1 VTKRALITGILGQD
15 GSYLAELL
23 LKKNM
28 TVLGTTAPGEQPRS
42 PRWLDSDVI
51 PELMEADLAD
61 ADAMR
66 EVVSGFDPDEVYH
79 LAAQSSVAAS
89 FEDPLA
95 TFDITGSGA
104 LRVLEAVR
112 TQAPTARVM
121 LACSAEMF
129 GQAEETPQTENTLI
143 CPVNPYAVA
152 KTAAYHGA
160 RVYREAMGVAVSC
173 AILYNH
179 ESPRR
184 GDGFVTRKIARGA
197 AQIARGKASELLL
210 GNLQAQRDWGA
221 AQDYV
226 RAMWLM
232 LQRPKP
238 DDFIIAT
245 GQARSVGDFCDAAFN
260 HVGLHWQDH
269 VRVSEEFFRP
279 TDPAL
284 MCGNSSKAREML
296 GWQPEIS
303 FEQMVAAMVDAELAL
318 LDGPSQK

>member
-1 VTKRALITGILGQD
+1 MTKRALITGILGQD

-42 PRWLDSDVI
+42 AKWLDSDVI
-51 PELMEADLAD
+51 PELIEADLAD
-61 ADAMR
+61 INALR
-66 EVVSGFDPDEVYH
+66 EVVSGFNPDEVYH

-89 FEDPLA
+89 FTDPLD
-95 TFDITGSGA
+95 TFDITGAGT

-112 TQAPTARVM
+112 IEAPTARVM

-129 GQAEETPQTENTLI
+129 GQAHQSPQDENTPI
-143 CPVNPYAVA
+143 RPVNPYAAA
-152 KTAAYHGA
+152 KAAAFHAGC
-160 RVYREAMGVAVSC
+160 VYRDAMGVAVSC

-184 GDGFVTRKIARGA
+184 GEGFVTKKIARGA
-197 AQIARGKASELLL
+197 AAIARGKASELLL

-232 LQRPKP
+232 LQQPKG
-238 DDFIIAT
+238 DDFIVAT
-245 GQARSVGDFCDAAFN
+245 GQARSVADFCQAAFN
-260 HVGLHWQDH
+260 HVGLNWQDH

-284 MCGNSSKAREML
+284 MCGNPAKAREVL
-296 GWQPEIS
+296 GWKPDIS
-303 FEQMVAAMVDAELAL
+303 FDQMVAAMVDAELAT
-318 LDGPSQK
+318 LDTTQK

>member
-1 VTKRALITGILGQD
+1 MTKRALITGILGQD

-42 PRWLDSDVI
+42 AKWLDSDVI
-51 PELMEADLAD
+51 PELIEADLAD
-61 ADAMR
+61 INALR
-66 EVVSGFDPDEVYH
+66 EVVSGFNPDEVYH

-89 FEDPLA
+89 FTDPLD
-95 TFDITGSGA
+95 TFDITGAGT

-112 TQAPTARVM
+112 IEAPTARVM

-129 GQAEETPQTENTLI
+129 GQAHQSPQDENTPI
-143 CPVNPYAVA
+143 RPVNPYAAA
-152 KTAAYHGA
+152 KAAAFHAGC
-160 RVYREAMGVAVSC
+160 VYREAMGVAVSC

-184 GDGFVTRKIARGA
+184 GDGFVTKKIARGA
-197 AQIARGKASELLL
+197 AAIARGKASELLL

-232 LQRPKP
+232 LQQPKG
-238 DDFIIAT
+238 DDFIVAT
-245 GQARSVGDFCDAAFN
+245 GQARSVADFCQAAFN
-260 HVGLHWQDH
+260 HVGLNWQDH

-284 MCGNSSKAREML
+284 MCGNPAKAREVL
-296 GWQPEIS
+296 GWKPDIS
-303 FEQMVAAMVDAELAL
+303 FDQMVAAMVDAELAT
-318 LDGPSQK
+318 LDTTQK